1 MEKLIFFVHGCRLH
15 TFLNYFML
23 CSSFHYREEK
33 KKKKRGR
40 YKLLSIREHRIW
52 WNSKA
57 ILCITGE
64 KASTKDAVGNLEL
77 YTGVPSLGL
86 TICWQTKCLGIPP
99 PPFPGKTKFSSQYSP
114 SRCQTNTSH
123 LTSIPETLLFL
134 QWYIHEG
141 VRLSKTSLAVTK
153 SFHILFQ

>member
-1 MEKLIFFVHGCRLH
+1 MDVDCIELSQI
-15 TFLNYFML
+15 TL
-23 CSSFHYREEK
+23 CSIHPSITGKKEK
-33 KKKKRGR
+33 KKGR

-99 PPFPGKTKFSSQYSP
+99 PPFPGKTKFSSLSIHQADV
-114 SRCQTNTSH
+114 RQTP
-123 LTSIPETLLFL
+123 LT
-134 QWYIHEG
+134 
-141 VRLSKTSLAVTK
+141 
-153 SFHILFQ
+153 